1 MSVVTSVK
9 PVSHLP
15 TKQLMKHRNGPIYRL
30 FRDLF
35 MQTST
40 FSNLQQPAGM
50 ALPFNVLTVCRVVH
64 LAFYTPRIFLFWEP
78 LQTALCVFCFLVLDH
93 RMCTVCAAGTV
104 NITYSAEHQGHR
116 CEVGH
121 QQLIW
126 DTRASIATLRT
137 MGVPYDDVLDRHQL
151 SHCNSP
157 VSRVCFPVQT
167 WLEQMI

>member
-50 ALPFNVLTVCRVVH
+50 ALPFNVLTACRVVH
-64 LAFYTPRIFLFWEP
+64 LAFYTPRIFLFWEL
-78 LQTALCVFCFLVLDH
+78 LQTALCVFCTWPQNVYCVRCRNCEHHVLCRAPGSQVWSWSPAVDLRHTCKYCHPPDH
-93 RMCTVCAAGTV
+93 GCALWRRSWSTP
-104 NITYSAEHQGHR
+104 AES
-116 CEVGH
+116 
-121 QQLIW
+121 L
-126 DTRASIATLRT
+126 
-137 MGVPYDDVLDRHQL
+137 
-151 SHCNSP
+151 
-157 VSRVCFPVQT
+157 
-167 WLEQMI
+167 